1 MTIYIGKLTT
11 SPIDTI
17 FVAASQKHIISIGLV
32 DTRSKFLDEIGKS
45 TGELYRDVTPKDN
58 PIIGQSLLQLK
69 EYLDGNRSV
78 FDLPID
84 WSGMTGFQFN
94 VLKETFNI
102 PFGQVLTYGEIARR
116 IGNPNAARAV
126 GRVEATNPLPIL
138 IPCHRVIGT
147 DGKLHGYGGRGGIQT
162 KAWLLHHEGVLLDAG

>member
-1 MTIYIGKLTT
+1 MTIYIGKLTA
-11 SPIDTI
+11 SPIGTI
-17 FVAASQKHIISIGLV
+17 FVAASQKYIISIGLV
-32 DTRSKFLDEIGKS
+32 DTRSKFLAEIGKS
-45 TGELYRDVTPKDN
+45 SGELNETISLIKN
-58 PIIGQSLLQLK
+58 PIIDQSLLQLK
-69 EYLDGNRSV
+69 EYLDGERRE
-78 FDLPID
+78 FDIPVD

-94 VLKETFNI
+94 VLKETYNI

-162 KAWLLHHEGVLLDAG
+162 KAWLLHHEGVLLDTG

>member
-1 MTIYIGKLTT
+1 MTLHIGKLAA
-11 SPIDTI
+11 SPIGRI
-17 FVAASQKHIISIGLV
+17 FVAANHKYIISIGLV
-32 DTRSKFLDEIGKS
+32 DTRSKFLSEIGKPAGGLNLAIPP
-45 TGELYRDVTPKDN
+45 TGN
-58 PIIGQSLLQLK
+58 PIIRQCLHQLK
-69 EYLDGNRSV
+69 EYLHGERIV
-78 FDLPID
+78 FDLPVD

-138 IPCHRVIGT
+138 IPCHRVIGA

-162 KAWLLHHEGVLLDAG
+162 KAWLLHHEGVHLNAS

>member
-1 MTIYIGKLTT
+1 MKIHIGKLTA
-11 SPIDTI
+11 SPIGTI

-32 DTRSKFLDEIGKS
+32 DTRSKFLAEIGKS
-45 TGELYRDVTPKDN
+45 AGELDQTITSTDN
-58 PIIGQSLLQLK
+58 PLISQSLHQLK
-69 EYLDGNRSV
+69 EYLDGERSV
-78 FDLPID
+78 FDLPVD
-84 WSGMTGFQFN
+84 WSDMTGFQFN
-94 VLKETFNI
+94 VLKETYNI

-147 DGKLHGYGGRGGIQT
+147 DGKLHGYGGRGGIKT